1 MLESFYKVDLV
12 FKMTV
17 LTRPFQ
23 RAINQY
29 CSIHSSYAI
38 NEKPIFG
45 KYTLKRRSATKFD
58 LRGLSLK
65 KYYGKPIE
73 DRTLIFAPILLICND
88 VYGKK
93 FIGPSH
99 VVLIWSRGGGN
110 FLPPPLVLSVT
121 KKALDL
127 EGLIILAHENDF
139 TRIF

>member
-88 VYGKK
+88 VYGKT
-93 FIGPSH
+93 FIGASH
-99 VVLIWSRGGGN
+99 VELIWSRGRAI
-110 FLPPPLVLSVT
+110 FAPPWPLVLQI
-121 KKALDL
+121 KP
-127 EGLIILAHENDF
+127 
-139 TRIF
+139 